1 MKKKIWR
8 GIPACA
14 LCVLLLSASAQA
26 GAQTD
31 RAASG
36 PETKT
41 ARAAASN
48 VRFDSGASAVGI
60 PFDLEDNSIF
70 IRVRVNNS
78 RPLRFIFDTGAG
90 LTILNAR
97 TAKELGLK
105 ASGTTLKG
113 SAVGGKISGDVFMG
127 VTLSVPGAAVSNQM
141 VGAVSFDSVPCEMRS
156 VEGIIGYDFIKEF
169 VVEID
174 YSRRVI
180 NLYDPKTFVY
190 KGAGQIVPLKI
201 TRTPFVNAQLL
212 IDGRAPVAGSFE
224 VDTGSDSALSLN
236 SPFVR
241 KNQLLS
247 AVRPVI
253 ETPSDEELGGRSKSF
268 VGRVRGF
275 QLGKLVLEN
284 PVVLLSEDTEG
295 EMASEGGAGIIGNEI
310 FKRFKLTLD
319 YSRSRMYLEP
329 NELFGNPFEYD
340 LTGFDLWQEGEGCK
354 VYKVGRVLKGSAG
367 EEAGL
372 QEGDLLLAVDGHWVE
387 QLKSSAELSPIF
399 AREGSEHT
407 LTVRRGEQV
416 LHLKLKLRR
425 VI

>member
-1 MKKKIWR
+1 MRNKLR
-8 GIPACA
+8 GALLAPALAA
-14 LCVLLLSASAQA
+14 LVLLSPPAR
-26 GAQTD
+26 AQT
-31 RAASG
+31 RGARRG
-36 PETKT
+36 P
-41 ARAAASN
+41 APAQPAASN
-48 VRFDSGASAVGI
+48 ARFDSGASATGI
-60 PFDLEDNSIF
+60 PFDFDDNSIF
-70 IRVRVNNS
+70 LRVRVNGS

-127 VTLSVPGAAVSNQM
+127 VTLSVPGVAVSNQM
-141 VGAVSFDSVPCEMRS
+141 VGAVSFDSVPCEVRS
-156 VEGIIGYDFIKEF
+156 VDGFVGYDFIKEF

-190 KGAGQIVPLKI
+190 KGAGELVPLKI
-201 TRTPFVNAQLL
+201 ARTPFVNAKLL
-212 IDGRAPVAGSFE
+212 LDGRAPVAGSFE
-224 VDTGSDSALSLN
+224 VDTGSDSAVSLN
-236 SPFVR
+236 SPFVK

-247 AVRPVI
+247 AVGPVV
-253 ETPSDEELGGRSKSF
+253 ETAADEELGGKSKSF

-275 QLGKLVLEN
+275 QIGKFVLED
-284 PVVLLSEDTEG
+284 PVVLLSEDAEG
-295 EMASEGGAGIIGNEI
+295 AMASEGGAGPIGNEV

-329 NELFGNPFEYD
+329 NEMFGNPFEYD
-340 LTGFDLWQEGEGCK
+340 LTGFDLWPEGEGCK

-367 EEAGL
+367 AEAGL
-372 QEGDLLLAVDGHWVE
+372 QEGDILLAVDGKAVE
-387 QLKSSAELSPIF
+387 QFKSSAELSPIF

-416 LHLKLKLRR
+416 LRLKLKLRR